1 MILHSLSHNK
11 QRWVLLLISLGSL
24 LLLGFYT
31 ATDPQRLNN
40 SLILDG
46 SDWAGYAFCHRFV
59 SHSFT
64 INGRPMALCARCT
77 GMYLGV
83 ALTAIL
89 LGLAG
94 RLRHAD
100 LPTKPVMVVLAL
112 FVAVMGLDGLNSV
125 GYSLPILPH
134 LYEPQNGLRLV
145 TGMGTGLAMGAFM
158 LPALGQTL
166 WKTEHF
172 RPAVRSWQELLEMVV
187 AAGTAVLLI
196 LSNQP
201 ALLYVLSIVSALG
214 LLLILTAINAII
226 FLVVVQRD
234 GQATTWPAALWP
246 LILGLSLA
254 IVQISAIGYF
264 RFSLTGTMS
273 GLPGLE

>member
-1 MILHSLSHNK
+1 MMLQSLSDHK
-11 QRWVLLLISLGSL
+11 RRWVLLALGLGGL
-24 LLLGFYT
+24 LVLGFYT
-31 ATDPQRLNN
+31 ATSPQRLNN
-40 SLILDG
+40 SLILAG

-77 GMYLGV
+77 GMYLGA
-83 ALTAIL
+83 ALTALL

-94 RLRHAD
+94 RLRHSD
-100 LPTKPVMVVLAL
+100 LPPTPLLLVLIA

-125 GYSLPILPH
+125 AHSLPILPH
-134 LYEPQNGLRLV
+134 LYEPQNWLRLV
-145 TGMGTGLAMGAFM
+145 TGMGTGLAMGAFL

-166 WKTEHF
+166 WQAEQF

-187 AAGTAVLLI
+187 VAGTAVLLI

-201 ALLYVLSIVSALG
+201 PLLYVLSIVSALG
-214 LLLILTAINAII
+214 LLLILTATNCILL
-226 FLVVVQRD
+226 LVILRRD
-234 GQATTWPAALWP
+234 GQATSWPAALWP
-246 LILGLSLA
+246 LLLGLSLA
-254 IVQISAIGYF
+254 IMQISTISYF
-264 RFSLTGTMS
+264 RYSLTGTMS

>member
-1 MILHSLSHNK
+1 MILHSLSDNK
-11 QRWVLLLISLGSL
+11 RRWVLLLLSLGSL
-24 LLLGFYT
+24 FILGFYT
-31 ATDPQRLNN
+31 ATSPERLNN

-83 ALTAIL
+83 ALTAVL

-94 RLRHAD
+94 RIRRAD
-100 LPTKPVMVVLAL
+100 LPTKPIMVALAV
-112 FVAVMGLDGLNSV
+112 FVAIMGLDGLNSMA
-125 GYSLPILPH
+125 YSLPALPQA
-134 LYEPQNGLRLV
+134 YTPQNWLRLV

-166 WKTEHF
+166 WKAERF

-187 AAGTAVLLI
+187 VAGTAVLLI
-196 LSNQP
+196 MSNQP
-201 ALLYVLSIVSALG
+201 ALLYVLSIVSTLG

-226 FLVVVQRD
+226 YLVIVQRD
-234 GQATTWPAALWP
+234 GQATTWSAALWP
-246 LILGLSLA
+246 LLLGLSLA
-254 IVQISAIGYF
+254 IMQISAISYF

-273 GLPGLE
+273 GLPGME